1 MKAAFL
7 IWGTV
12 GLLYKIVAGFMSFVS
27 TAGHDYSAI
36 QLTQLAAQETATSM
50 IWIGGMLFF
59 GLGALI
65 ERSKIDEPHVSHS
78 DVIIEPPAG
87 NVSEPVEPLFFRAR
101 EQDTRRK

>member
-27 TAGHDYSAI
+27 TAVHEYGAI

-59 GLGALI
+59 GIGAIL
-65 ERSKIDEPHVSHS
+65 ERLRAGDAGEPRIADPLTDDNYNASQRQR
-78 DVIIEPPAG
+78 EPKW
-87 NVSEPVEPLFFRAR
+87 ELM
-101 EQDTRRK
+101 K